1 MEPMRTGPTA
11 PRPARAGKHG
21 ETRRAGVPRR
31 TEPRAAAPAAPAASA
46 AASALAAPAVLRVST
61 YNIHKGV
68 LRDFLGLRRVP
79 RIHELRSRLHELGSD
94 LIFLQEVQGMHKR
107 YARRFEQWPS
117 EPQDVFLAH
126 SPTLEK
132 SFQTAYG
139 RNASYL
145 HGHHGNAL
153 LSRYPIVGLENRDI
167 SDHALEKRGLLHCTV
182 RIDSVDVH
190 CFVVH
195 LGLLAGSR
203 ERQLGALIEWV
214 SREVDAHA
222 PLIIAGDFND
232 WRNQLSDR
240 LCREIGVVEVFDA
253 ARPRAELMQRAAYF
267 VPDVLPGID
276 VPAAA
281 RPRVPRMVRT
291 ARTFPAL
298 VPWFRMDRI
307 YQRGFHVGN
316 VRVLRGL
323 EWARLS
329 DHSPLVADL
338 ELIHPSV

>member
-1 MEPMRTGPTA
+1 MESMLTESVASTRRRADKRAPSYVATA
-11 PRPARAGKHG
+11 PR
-21 ETRRAGVPRR
+21 EI
-31 TEPRAAAPAAPAASA
+31 APASA
-46 AASALAAPAVLRVST
+46 GRSLLRVST

-68 LRDFLGLRRVP
+68 LRDFTGLRRVP

-107 YARRFEQWPS
+107 NASRFEKWPS
-117 EPQDVFLAH
+117 EPQDVFLSHA
-126 SPTLEK
+126 PTLGR
-132 SFQTAYG
+132 SFQHAYG
-139 RNASYL
+139 LNASYL

-153 LSRYPIVGLENRDI
+153 LSRYPIIGLENRDI
-167 SDHALEKRGLLHCTV
+167 SDHALEKRGLLHCV
-182 RIDSVDVH
+182 VEVGNVEVH

-195 LGLLAGSR
+195 LGLLARSR

-214 SREVDAHA
+214 SREVDPDA

-240 LCREIGVVEVFDA
+240 LCHEIGVREVFDV
-253 ARPRAELMQRAAYF
+253 ARPRTELAQRAAYF
-267 VPDVLPGID
+267 VRDVFPVAR
-276 VPAAA
+276 VPAEA
-281 RPRVPRMVRT
+281 RPRLPRMVRT

-298 VPWFRMDRI
+298 APWFRMDRI
-307 YQRGFHVGN
+307 YQRGFTVDR
-316 VRVLRGL
+316 VRVLRGI

-338 ELIHPSV
+338 ELIHP